1 MVCKYLDCQKL
12 SQEVCIEAVQNE
24 LMPLRLIVQ
33 ALFLQQMNTHQAF
46 KECSDSF
53 RYAHCGEF
61 SGSLSSSRY
70 PNSKSQNLG
79 ESPYIDGEPGS
90 RPSSFLLQK
99 DPVMQRSELSKKD
112 YESTSFRIQNLEQE
126 LMSLKRNL
134 QWQSM
139 SKKTEQISNKSQSLK
154 SYGLDGKTLSKK
166 RNTLGQATGCIGAVN
181 FASQRKYA
189 SRLLKV
195 FRRITLFGRGKSK
208 RKPGAPGLWPKSM

>member
-1 MVCKYLDCQKL
+1 
-12 SQEVCIEAVQNE
+12 
-24 LMPLRLIVQ
+24 MPLRLIVQ
-33 ALFLQQMNTHQAF
+33 ALFVQQMNTHQAF

-70 PNSKSQNLG
+70 PNSKSQNQLG
-79 ESPYIDGEPGS
+79 ESPFMEGEPGS
-90 RPSSFLLQK
+90 RPLGFLLQK
-99 DPVMQRSELSKKD
+99 DPAMQRSELSKKD

-139 SKKTEQISNKSQSLK
+139 SKKTEQITNKPQSLK
-154 SYGLDGKTLSKK
+154 PCGLDGRTLSKQ
-166 RNTLGQATGCIGAVN
+166 RNTIGQATGCIGAVN
-181 FASQRKYA
+181 FAATQRKYA
-189 SRLLKV
+189 GRLLRV

-208 RKPGAPGLWPKSM
+208 RKTGAPGLWPKSV

>member
-1 MVCKYLDCQKL
+1 M
-12 SQEVCIEAVQNE
+12 
-24 LMPLRLIVQ
+24 
-33 ALFLQQMNTHQAF
+33 
-46 KECSDSF
+46 
-53 RYAHCGEF
+53 
-61 SGSLSSSRY
+61 
-70 PNSKSQNLG
+70 
-79 ESPYIDGEPGS
+79 DGEPGS
-90 RPSSFLLQK
+90 RPLSFLLQK

-166 RNTLGQATGCIGAVN
+166 RNTLGQAPGCIGAVN